1 MKRALFFSLVLV
13 FIFTAAASPALS
25 DDSGY
30 LVGEGDVLKIAV
42 YDNPDLATTARIN
55 SDGTIIFPLVGQ
67 IEISGMTVSK
77 VAQKIAQKLAN
88 GYIVNP
94 QVSFFIEEFRSKR
107 VVILGQIKNPGLY
120 ELSGP
125 TTLLELLSKAGGVT
139 VDAGDNIIIK
149 RAPRGSGAEKKLIT
163 INLKKLLEKG
173 DASLDIPIMDGDNV
187 FVAKAGM
194 FYVTGQV
201 NKPDAYKLEDG
212 SSVIKAIT
220 MAGGFTNLAAPGK
233 VKIIRKING
242 KEKILEN
249 VSMHDPV
256 LPEDV
261 IVVPESFF

>member
-1 MKRALFFSLVLV
+1 MKRAFFFSLVVV
-13 FIFTAAASPALS
+13 FIVTAVARPAPA

-30 LVGEGDVLKIAV
+30 LAGEGDVLKISV

-55 SDGTIIFPLVGQ
+55 SDGTIIFPLIGQ
-67 IEISGMTVSK
+67 IKISGMTVSQ
-77 VAQKIAQKLAN
+77 VADKIGRKLAE

-94 QVSFFIEEFRSKR
+94 QVSVFIEEFRSKR

-125 TTLLELLSKAGGVT
+125 TTLLELISKAGGVT
-139 VDAGDNIIIK
+139 VDAGDKLIIK
-149 RAPRGSGAEKKLIT
+149 RAPRGSGAEKKIIP

-173 DASLDIPIMDGDNV
+173 DASLDMPIMDGDNV
-187 FVAKAGM
+187 FVAKAGT

-201 NKPDAYKLEDG
+201 NKPDAYKMEDG